1 MRQFVRYRAR
11 ALAPPRA
18 PDGAMLARG
27 AQCFQQHCVQC
38 HGGPGVAQGAA
49 GQGMQPLPG
58 PLIDAH
64 QRWSAGQLYWLTRN
78 GLKMTGM
85 PAWEFKLSEADLW
98 AVVAFVQEL
107 PRLSPA

>member
-27 AQCFQQHCVQC
+27 AQCFQQHCMQC
-38 HGGPGVAQGAA
+38 HGGPGVAQGVA

-85 PAWEFKLSEADLW
+85 PA
-98 AVVAFVQEL
+98 
-107 PRLSPA
+107 